1 MAPKARII
9 LKVSYLFQGEEGVLA
24 LKLIDFKDKE
34 MGKLTRK
41 LTIYIAPFFPNII
54 LTLCV

>member
-24 LKLIDFKDKE
+24 LKIIDFKDKE
-34 MGKLTRK
+34 IGQLTRK
-41 LTIYIAPFFPNII
+41 LTIYVAPFFLNFI